1 MELKDAI
8 LQTLA
13 EIDEVVKL
21 DTTAPSK
28 EEVLVSPSV
37 TQNFSPETL
46 KVLSDELPAQTEV
59 APAPSIASLGAEG
72 IASERLFL
80 SHAKDRL
87 IVLFEGLNTPG
98 VTGLDAKLDLTLNFL
113 EYLLA
118 SIDERLERIDS

>member
-13 EIDEVVKL
+13 EIDEVVKI
-21 DTTAPSK
+21 DTTSYKKDEPALVVNTNDTQQAIAPTMNSSIP
-28 EEVLVSPSV
+28 VPNVSS
-37 TQNFSPETL
+37 
-46 KVLSDELPAQTEV
+46 
-59 APAPSIASLGAEG
+59 SIDDRVNEK
-72 IASERLFL
+72 IFL

-98 VTGLDAKLDLTLNFL
+98 VTQLEAKLDLTLNFL

-118 SIDERLERIDS
+118 SIDERLDKVDK